1 MYIVIFI
8 LNIAIISAVN
18 ILDSAIIRLYD
29 RQFFFLL
36 FTNKIFVLHIL
47 LKQLYLCSCVSEPP
61 VNYILYTFVCALFR

>member
-8 LNIAIISAVN
+8 LNIAIISSVN

-29 RQFFFLL
+29 KQFFLL
-36 FTNKIFVLHIL
+36 FTNKICVLHIL
-47 LKQLYLCSCVSEPP
+47 LKLLYLCSCVSEPP